1 MGISTNASSG
11 TTLPVWPSTTG
22 DVPEFPT
29 LDTDREVDACIVG
42 AGIAGLT
49 LGYLL
54 GKSGKSVAVLEDGVI
69 VSVESQRTTAHISNA
84 LDDRYVALEKLHG
97 AFGSKL
103 AASSH
108 TAAIDEIERIVRDEN
123 IDCDFE
129 RVDGYLF
136 VPEGES
142 TDILEQEMEAAHRA
156 GLAEVRLQTKSP
168 LEHYDLGTTLHF
180 PQQAQFHPLKYLYA
194 VARAIERDGGRIFQN
209 THATLVKGGAEARV
223 ETAAGHVIRAASIA
237 VATNAPIN
245 DNVAIYTR
253 QAPYRTYVIGMR
265 IPKGSVRRALY
276 WDTQDPYHY
285 VRTAPENDEF
295 DILVVG
301 GEDHKTGQADDGG
314 LRFARLETWT
324 RKRFPQAVDVAYRWS
339 GQVMQS
345 VDGLAFIGRNPLD
358 EENVFIATGDS
369 GNGITHGTIAGMLL
383 RDLMLD
389 RKNTW
394 QDLYDPGRVT
404 VRGGKKFLAEN
415 ANVAGEMLEWIKPGE
430 SGEHMQPDTGRVIR
444 RGLKRIALY
453 CDRNG
458 EKHELSAVCPHKG
471 CIVAWNPTEKS
482 WDCPCHGSRYT
493 PEGKVVNGP
502 SNADLAPAE

>member
-1 MGISTNASSG
+1 METPANTSSG
-11 TTLPVWPSTTG
+11 TTLPVWLSTIV
-22 DVPEFPT
+22 DSPEFPV
-29 LDTDREVDACIVG
+29 LNKDIDVDVCIVG

-49 LGYLL
+49 LAYLL
-54 GKSGKSVAVLEDGVI
+54 TKSGKRVAVFEDGAI
-69 VSVESQRTTAHISNA
+69 VSGESQRTTAHICNA
-84 LDDRYVALEKLHG
+84 LDDRYGELEKLHG
-97 AFGSKL
+97 KFGSKL

-108 TAAIDEIERIVRDEN
+108 TAAIDEIERIVREEK
-123 IDCDFE
+123 IDCEFE

-136 VPEGES
+136 VPEGEP
-142 TDILEQEMEAAHRA
+142 TDSLEKEMEAAHRA
-156 GLAEVRLQTKSP
+156 GLADVRLQKKSP

-194 VARAIERDGGRIFQN
+194 VAKAVTRDGGLIFQN
-209 THATLVKGGAEARV
+209 THASSVKGGDDAMV
-223 ETAAGHVIRAASIA
+223 ETENGHTVRAKAIA
-237 VATNAPIN
+237 VTTNAPIN
-245 DNVAIYTR
+245 DNIAIYTR

-265 IPKGSVRRALY
+265 IPKGSVHRALY

-285 VRTAPENDEF
+285 VRTAHENDEF

-314 LRFARLETWT
+314 LRFSRLETWT
-324 RKRFPQAVDVAYRWS
+324 RKRFPQAQDVAYRWS
-339 GQVMQS
+339 GQVMEPI
-345 VDGLAFIGRNPLD
+345 DGLAFIGRNPLD
-358 EENVFIATGDS
+358 DDNVFIATGDS

-383 RDLMLD
+383 RDLILD
-389 RKNTW
+389 RKNMW

-404 VRGGKKFLAEN
+404 VRDTKEFLKEN
-415 ANVAGEMLEWIKPGE
+415 MNVVGELLEWIKPGDSE
-430 SGEHMQPDTGRVIR
+430 ENMQPDTGRVIR

-453 CDRNG
+453 CDSEG
-458 EKHELSAVCPHKG
+458 KKHELSAVCRHKG

-502 SNADLAPAE
+502 SNADLAPVQ